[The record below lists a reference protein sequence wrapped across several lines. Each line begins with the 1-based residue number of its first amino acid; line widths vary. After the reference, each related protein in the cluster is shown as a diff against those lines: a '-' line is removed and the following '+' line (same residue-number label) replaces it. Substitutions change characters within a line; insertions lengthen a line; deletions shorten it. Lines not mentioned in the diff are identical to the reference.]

1 MIVEKKYVIILEMEK
16 TCVIN
21 PISGRA
27 VKIDSRL
34 GKKIIAN
41 KKNVEDQAASKL
53 QAVVRRKHTNDINT
67 KIVEIPDKKP
77 RSKKK
82 SDASAAA
89 GTKVVK
95 KYPEKDKD
103 DAVKKL
109 QAVFR
114 RKSTPTF
121 TELKK
126 KASDLN
132 KKIKSIKTDDKSDD
146 IIKSIKLLIGEYND
160 EDFEN
165 KLQRFEEG
173 GREFERFGEEYINFY
188 NKQETVLIRK
198 IDNLEKTQREK
209 LIKNK
214 SVTNFYNREL
224 AEAIVLKYQEYLEIL
239 S

>member
-1 MIVEKKYVIILEMEK
+1 MEK

-21 PISGRA
+21 PTSGRA

-41 KKNVEDQAASKL
+41 KKKVEDEAASKL
-53 QAVVRRKHTNDINT
+53 QAVVRRKNTKKPHSDINT

-82 SDASAAA
+82 SDTSAAA
-89 GTKVVK
+89 GTKVEK
-95 KYPEKDKD
+95 KYPQKDKD

-121 TELKK
+121 SELKK

-146 IIKSIKLLIGEYND
+146 IIKSIKLLIGEYNE

-198 IDNLEKTQREK
+198 IDNLEKTAREK

-214 SVTNFYNREL
+214 SVANFYNREL